1 MASIL
6 DNRSDLK
13 KEIDQVAEVAGYLW
27 QKGWAE
33 RNGGNITINITD
45 YVDEEI
51 KKMPPISP
59 VYHIGKKLSHL
70 KDCYFFCK
78 GTNKRMRDLARWPM
92 ENGSVIRILDDCES
106 YEIIA
111 DQPVKPTSELPSH
124 LAVHDY
130 LISKGSDYKASLHT
144 HPIELVAMSHCK
156 KYLEKDVA
164 TRLLWS
170 MIPETKAFCPR
181 GLGIIPYNLPGSG
194 ELAEATIKE
203 LGDYDV
209 TMWEK
214 HGVFAVDTDIMSA
227 FDQVDVLN
235 KSAQIYICAK
245 NMGFEPDG
253 MTDDQL
259 KEMSL
264 AFNLPK

>member
-1 MASIL
+1 MSIL
-6 DNRSDLK
+6 DNNPQLAK
-13 KEIDQVAEVAGYLW
+13 QVEAVAETASYLW

-33 RNGGNITINITD
+33 RNGGNITINVTE
-45 YVDEEI
+45 Y
-51 KKMPPISP
+51 MPDAARTMPAISP
-59 VYHIGKKLSHL
+59 AAPIGLTLPNL
-70 KDCYFFCK
+70 KGCFFFCK
-78 GTNKRMRDLARWPM
+78 GTNKRMRDLARKPM
-92 ENGSVIRILDDCES
+92 ENSSIIRITDDCAH

-111 DQPVKPTSELPSH
+111 DNPVKPTSELPSH
-124 LAVHDY
+124 LAVHNY
-130 LISKGSDYKASLHT
+130 LIGKGSDYKASLHT

-156 KYLEKDVA
+156 KFLEKDVA
-164 TRLLWS
+164 SRLLWS

-181 GLGIIPYNLPGSG
+181 GLGVIPYQLPGSNR
-194 ELAEATIKE
+194 LAEATIRE

-214 HGVFAVDTDIMSA
+214 HGVFAVDTDILAA

-253 MTDDQL
+253 MSDEQMA
-259 KEMSL
+259 EMTR